1 VDPNARLTYAQMMSA
16 DPNDPGHGTKTGY
29 DKHKCRC
36 TKCRAANA
44 AWMKSYRIRLADMAE
59 VKRLEQAA

>member
-1 VDPNARLTYAQMMSA
+1 MNA
-16 DPNDPGHGTKTGY
+16 DPNHRGHGTKTGY

-44 AWMKSYRIRLADMAE
+44 AWMKSYRVRLAHKAWAE
-59 VKRLEQAA
+59 RLEQAA

>member
-1 VDPNARLTYAQMMSA
+1 MDTDTRLTHAESMNA
-16 DPNDPGHGTKTGY
+16 DPNHRGHGTKTGY

-44 AWMKSYRIRLADMAE
+44 AWMKSYRVRLAHKAWAE
-59 VKRLEQAA
+59 RLEQAA